1 MRESAPGI
9 FARGLA
15 MGAADIVPG
24 VSGGTIALITGI
36 YDRLIAAIVAA
47 DTSALQMLVRGR
59 WAVLWQRLDGA
70 FLSTLMAGILTAI
83 FSMASLIHWLL
94 EAHPQPLWAFF
105 SGLILISGMFLLRDE
120 VVLNRLDRVLVFA
133 VGVGLAVGIALM
145 PPVSMLSGLAGFF
158 LAGSI
163 AICAMILPGI
173 SGSFILVL
181 LGMYAPVLAAIRGLQ
196 FDQLAVFALGCAVG
210 LLCFTRLL
218 GWLLKRAR
226 LRLLALLSGIL
237 LGSLITVWPWQSA
250 VSVGAG
256 QPLEHGARPV
266 LPTHSSI
273 VDPQWLLCGGGF
285 ILGILVVWLLHRWS
299 GRAHR

>member
-47 DTSALQMLVRGR
+47 DTSALQMLIRGR
-59 WAVLWQRLDGA
+59 WAALWHRLDGA
-70 FLSTLMAGILTAI
+70 FLSTLLVGILTAI

-120 VVLNRLDRVLVFA
+120 VVLNGLGRVLVFA

-145 PPVSMLSGLAGFF
+145 PPVSMLSGLVGFF

-173 SGSFILVL
+173 SGSFML
-181 LGMYAPVLAAIRGLQ
+181 LLMGMYAPVLAAVRGFQATELV
-196 FDQLAVFALGCAVG
+196 VFALGCAVG
-210 LLCFTRLL
+210 LLSFARLL
-218 GWLLKRAR
+218 D
-226 LRLLALLSGIL
+226 RLLRAYRSMAMAFLCGVL
-237 LGSLITVWPWQSA
+237 LGSLVAVWPWR
-250 VSVGAG
+250 VSVILALGTTPVAVT
-256 QPLEHGARPV
+256 RPV
-266 LPTHSSI
+266 MPFDLPE
-273 VDPQWLLCGGGF
+273 PQLALCSLTFCAGLLTVWATQKIAGRRGG
-285 ILGILVVWLLHRWS
+285 
-299 GRAHR
+299 

>member
-1 MRESAPGI
+1 MKESAPGI

-47 DTSALQMLVRGR
+47 DTSALQMLIRGR
-59 WAVLWQRLDGA
+59 WAALWHRLDGA
-70 FLSTLMAGILTAI
+70 FLSTLLAGILTAI

-94 EAHPQPLWAFF
+94 ETHPQPLWAFF

-120 VVLNRLDRVLVFA
+120 VVLNGLGRVLVFA

-145 PPVSMLSGLAGFF
+145 PPVSMLSGLVGFF

-173 SGSFILVL
+173 SGSFVL
-181 LGMYAPVLAAIRGLQ
+181 LLVGMYAPVLAAVRGFQATELV
-196 FDQLAVFALGCAVG
+196 VFALGCAAG
-210 LLCFTRLL
+210 LLSFARLL
-218 GWLLKRAR
+218 D
-226 LRLLALLSGIL
+226 RLLRAYRSMAMAFLCGVL
-237 LGSLITVWPWQSA
+237 LGSLVAVWPWR
-250 VSVGAG
+250 VSVILALGTTPVAVT
-256 QPLEHGARPV
+256 RPV
-266 LPTHSSI
+266 MPFDLPE
-273 VDPQWLLCGGGF
+273 PQLALCSLTFCAGLLTVWATQKIAGRRGG
-285 ILGILVVWLLHRWS
+285 
-299 GRAHR
+299 

>member
-1 MRESAPGI
+1 MKESAPGI

-47 DTSALQMLVRGR
+47 DTSALQMLIRGR
-59 WAVLWQRLDGA
+59 WAALWHRLDGA
-70 FLSTLMAGILTAI
+70 FLSTLLAGILTAI

-120 VVLNRLDRVLVFA
+120 VVLNGLGRVLVFA

-145 PPVSMLSGLAGFF
+145 PPVSMLSGLVGFF

-173 SGSFILVL
+173 SGSFML
-181 LGMYAPVLAAIRGLQ
+181 LLMGMYAPVLAAVRGFQATELV
-196 FDQLAVFALGCAVG
+196 VFALGCAVG
-210 LLCFTRLL
+210 LLSFARLL
-218 GWLLKRAR
+218 D
-226 LRLLALLSGIL
+226 RLLRAYRSMAMAFLCGVL
-237 LGSLITVWPWQSA
+237 LGSLVAVWPWR
-250 VSVGAG
+250 VSVILALGTTSVAVT
-256 QPLEHGARPV
+256 RPV
-266 LPTHSSI
+266 MPFDLPE
-273 VDPQWLLCGGGF
+273 PQLALCSLTFCAGLLTVWAAQKIAGRRGG
-285 ILGILVVWLLHRWS
+285 
-299 GRAHR
+299 

>member
-47 DTSALQMLVRGR
+47 DVSALQMLIRGH
-59 WAVLWQRLDGA
+59 WAVLWHRLDGA
-70 FLSTLMAGILTAI
+70 FMSTLLAGILISI

-120 VVLNRLDRVLVFA
+120 VVLNRLDRVLFFA
-133 VGVGLAVGIALM
+133 VGVSLAVGIALM
-145 PPVSMLSGLAGFF
+145 PPVSMLPGLVGFF
-158 LAGSI
+158 FAGSI

-173 SGSFILVL
+173 SGSFML
-181 LGMYAPVLAAIRGLQ
+181 LLMGMYAPVLAAVKGFQVTELV
-196 FDQLAVFALGCAVG
+196 VFALGCGVG
-210 LLCFTRLL
+210 LLSFARLL
-218 GWLLKRAR
+218 D
-226 LRLLALLSGIL
+226 RLLRAHRSMAMAFLCGVL
-237 LGSLITVWPWQSA
+237 LGSLVAVWPWR
-250 VSVGAG
+250 VSVILALGAE
-256 QPLEHGARPV
+256 PVEVTRPV
-266 LPTHSSI
+266 LPF
-273 VDPQWLLCGGGF
+273 DLPAPQLALCLLTFCAGVFTVWATQKIAGGRG
-285 ILGILVVWLLHRWS
+285 G
-299 GRAHR
+299 

>member
-1 MRESAPGI
+1 MKESAPGI

-47 DTSALQMLVRGR
+47 DTSALQMLMRGR
-59 WAVLWQRLDGA
+59 WAALWHRLDGA
-70 FLSTLMAGILTAI
+70 FLSTLLAGILTAI

-105 SGLILISGMFLLRDE
+105 SGLILISGMSLLRDE
-120 VVLNRLDRVLVFA
+120 VVLNGLGRVLVFA

-145 PPVSMLSGLAGFF
+145 PPVSMLSGLVGFF

-173 SGSFILVL
+173 SGSFML
-181 LGMYAPVLAAIRGLQ
+181 LLMGMYAPVLAAVRGFQATELV
-196 FDQLAVFALGCAVG
+196 VFALGCAVG
-210 LLCFTRLL
+210 LLSFARLL
-218 GWLLKRAR
+218 D
-226 LRLLALLSGIL
+226 RLLRAYRSMAMAFLCGVL
-237 LGSLITVWPWQSA
+237 LGSLVAVWPWR
-250 VSVGAG
+250 VSVILALGTTPVAVT
-256 QPLEHGARPV
+256 RPV
-266 LPTHSSI
+266 MPFDLPE
-273 VDPQWLLCGGGF
+273 PQLALCSLTFCAGLLTVWATQKIAGRRGG
-285 ILGILVVWLLHRWS
+285 
-299 GRAHR
+299 

>member
-1 MRESAPGI
+1 MKESAPGI

-47 DTSALQMLVRGR
+47 DTSALQMLIRGR
-59 WAVLWQRLDGA
+59 WAALWHRLDGA
-70 FLSTLMAGILTAI
+70 FLSTLLVGILTAI
-83 FSMASLIHWLL
+83 FSMASLIDWLL

-120 VVLNRLDRVLVFA
+120 VVLNGLGRVLVFA

-145 PPVSMLSGLAGFF
+145 PPVSMLSGLVGFF

-173 SGSFILVL
+173 SGSFML
-181 LGMYAPVLAAIRGLQ
+181 LLMGMYAPVLAAVRGFQATELV
-196 FDQLAVFALGCAVG
+196 VFALGCAVG
-210 LLCFTRLL
+210 LLSFARLL
-218 GWLLKRAR
+218 D
-226 LRLLALLSGIL
+226 RLLRAYRSMAMAFLCGVL
-237 LGSLITVWPWQSA
+237 LGSLVAVWPWR
-250 VSVGAG
+250 VSVILALGTTPVAVT
-256 QPLEHGARPV
+256 RPV
-266 LPTHSSI
+266 MPFDLPE
-273 VDPQWLLCGGGF
+273 PQLALCSLTFCAGLLTVWATQKIAGRRGG
-285 ILGILVVWLLHRWS
+285 
-299 GRAHR
+299 

>member
-47 DTSALQMLVRGR
+47 DTSALQMLLRGR
-59 WAVLWQRLDGA
+59 WAVLWHRLDGA
-70 FLSTLMAGILTAI
+70 FLSTLLAGILTAI

-133 VGVGLAVGIALM
+133 VGVALAVGIALM
-145 PPVSMLSGLAGFF
+145 PPVSMLSGLVGFF
-158 LAGSI
+158 IAGSI

-173 SGSFILVL
+173 SGSFML
-181 LGMYAPVLAAIRGLQ
+181 LLMGMYAPVLAAVKGFQVTELV
-196 FDQLAVFALGCAVG
+196 VFALGCGVG
-210 LLCFTRLL
+210 LLSFARLL
-218 GWLLKRAR
+218 D
-226 LRLLALLSGIL
+226 RLLRAQRSMAMAFLCGVL
-237 LGSLITVWPWQSA
+237 LGSLVAVWPWQQEVLLSAAEGTIA
-250 VSVGAG
+250 VS
-256 QPLEHGARPV
+256 RPM
-266 LPTHSSI
+266 LPSAATDAQLSACITASLI
-273 VDPQWLLCGGGF
+273 GCLL
-285 ILGILVVWLLHRWS
+285 VWGMHALALR
-299 GRAHR
+299 RDL

>member
-1 MRESAPGI
+1 MKESAPGI

-47 DTSALQMLVRGR
+47 DTSALQMLIRGR
-59 WAVLWQRLDGA
+59 WAALWHRLDGA
-70 FLSTLMAGILTAI
+70 FLSTLLAGILTAI

-133 VGVGLAVGIALM
+133 VGVSLAVGIALM
-145 PPVSMLSGLAGFF
+145 PPVSMLSGLVGFF
-158 LAGSI
+158 VAGSI

-173 SGSFILVL
+173 SGSFML
-181 LGMYAPVLAAIRGLQ
+181 LLMGMYAPVLAAVKGFQVTELV
-196 FDQLAVFALGCAVG
+196 VFALGCGVG
-210 LLCFTRLL
+210 LLNFARLL
-218 GWLLKRAR
+218 DR
-226 LRLLALLSGIL
+226 LILAHPSMAMAFLCGVL
-237 LGSLITVWPWQSA
+237 LGSLVAVWLWR
-250 VSVGAG
+250 VSVIPALGAE
-256 QPLEHGARPV
+256 PVEVTRPV
-266 LPTHSSI
+266 LPFDLPGPQLALCLLTFVPASSR
-273 VDPQWLLCGGGF
+273 CGQ
-285 ILGILVVWLLHRWS
+285 R
-299 GRAHR
+299 RR

>member
-47 DTSALQMLVRGR
+47 DTSALQMLLRGR
-59 WAVLWQRLDGA
+59 WAVLWHRLDGA
-70 FLSTLMAGILTAI
+70 FLSTLLAGILTAI

-173 SGSFILVL
+173 SGSFML
-181 LGMYAPVLAAIRGLQ
+181 LLMGMYAPVLL
-196 FDQLAVFALGCAVG
+196 
-210 LLCFTRLL
+210 
-218 GWLLKRAR
+218 
-226 LRLLALLSGIL
+226 
-237 LGSLITVWPWQSA
+237 SLI
-250 VSVGAG
+250 
-256 QPLEHGARPV
+256 H
-266 LPTHSSI
+266 I
-273 VDPQWLLCGGGF
+273 
-285 ILGILVVWLLHRWS
+285 
-299 GRAHR
+299 

>member
-47 DTSALQMLVRGR
+47 DTSALQMLIRGR
-59 WAVLWQRLDGA
+59 WAALWHRLDGA
-70 FLSTLMAGILTAI
+70 FLSTLLAGILTAI

-120 VVLNRLDRVLVFA
+120 VVLNGLGRVLVFA

-145 PPVSMLSGLAGFF
+145 PPVSMLSGLVGFF

-173 SGSFILVL
+173 SGSFML
-181 LGMYAPVLAAIRGLQ
+181 LLMGMYAPVLAAVRGFQATELV
-196 FDQLAVFALGCAVG
+196 VFALGCAVG
-210 LLCFTRLL
+210 LLSFARLL
-218 GWLLKRAR
+218 D
-226 LRLLALLSGIL
+226 RLLHAYRSMAMAFLCGVL
-237 LGSLITVWPWQSA
+237 LGSLVAVWPWR
-250 VSVGAG
+250 VSVILALGTTSVAVT
-256 QPLEHGARPV
+256 RPV
-266 LPTHSSI
+266 MPFDLPE
-273 VDPQWLLCGGGF
+273 PQLALCSLTFCAGLLTVWATQKIAGRRGG
-285 ILGILVVWLLHRWS
+285 
-299 GRAHR
+299 

>member
-47 DTSALQMLVRGR
+47 DTSALQMLIRGR
-59 WAVLWQRLDGA
+59 WAALWHRLDGA
-70 FLSTLMAGILTAI
+70 FLSTLLAGILTAI

-120 VVLNRLDRVLVFA
+120 VVLNGLGRVLVFA

-145 PPVSMLSGLAGFF
+145 PPVSMLSGLVGFF

-173 SGSFILVL
+173 SGSFML
-181 LGMYAPVLAAIRGLQ
+181 LLMGMYAPVLAAVRGFQATELV
-196 FDQLAVFALGCAVG
+196 VFALGCAVG
-210 LLCFTRLL
+210 LLSFARLL
-218 GWLLKRAR
+218 D
-226 LRLLALLSGIL
+226 RLLRAYRSMAMAFLCGVL
-237 LGSLITVWPWQSA
+237 LGSLVAVWPWR
-250 VSVGAG
+250 VSVILALGTTPVAVT
-256 QPLEHGARPV
+256 RPV
-266 LPTHSSI
+266 MPFDLPE
-273 VDPQWLLCGGGF
+273 PQLALCSLTFCAGLLTVWATQKIAGRRGG
-285 ILGILVVWLLHRWS
+285 
-299 GRAHR
+299 

>member
-47 DTSALQMLVRGR
+47 DTSALQMLIRGR
-59 WAVLWQRLDGA
+59 WAALWHRLDGA
-70 FLSTLMAGILTAI
+70 FLSTLLAGILTAI

-145 PPVSMLSGLAGFF
+145 PPVSMLSGLVGFF

-173 SGSFILVL
+173 SGSFML
-181 LGMYAPVLAAIRGLQ
+181 LLMGMYAPVLAAVRGFQATELV
-196 FDQLAVFALGCAVG
+196 VFALGCAVG
-210 LLCFTRLL
+210 LLSFARLL
-218 GWLLKRAR
+218 D
-226 LRLLALLSGIL
+226 RLLRAYRSMAMAFLCGVL
-237 LGSLITVWPWQSA
+237 LGSLVAVWPWR
-250 VSVGAG
+250 VSVILALGTTPVAVT
-256 QPLEHGARPV
+256 RPV
-266 LPTHSSI
+266 MPFDLPE
-273 VDPQWLLCGGGF
+273 PQLALCSLTFCAGLLTVWATQKIAGRRGG
-285 ILGILVVWLLHRWS
+285 
-299 GRAHR
+299 

>member
-1 MRESAPGI
+1 MKESAPGI

-47 DTSALQMLVRGR
+47 DTSALQMLIRGR
-59 WAVLWQRLDGA
+59 WAALWHRLDGA
-70 FLSTLMAGILTAI
+70 FLSTLLAGILTAI
-83 FSMASLIHWLL
+83 FSMASLIDWLL

-120 VVLNRLDRVLVFA
+120 VVLNGLGRVLVFA

-145 PPVSMLSGLAGFF
+145 PPVSMLSGLVGFF

-173 SGSFILVL
+173 SGSFML
-181 LGMYAPVLAAIRGLQ
+181 LLMGMYAPVLAAVRGFQATELV
-196 FDQLAVFALGCAVG
+196 VFALGCAVG
-210 LLCFTRLL
+210 LLSFARLL
-218 GWLLKRAR
+218 D
-226 LRLLALLSGIL
+226 RLLRAYRSMAMAFLCGVL
-237 LGSLITVWPWQSA
+237 LGSLVAVWPWR
-250 VSVGAG
+250 VSVILALGTTPVAVT
-256 QPLEHGARPV
+256 RPV
-266 LPTHSSI
+266 MPFDLPE
-273 VDPQWLLCGGGF
+273 PQLALCSLTFCAGLLTVWATQKIAGRRGG
-285 ILGILVVWLLHRWS
+285 
-299 GRAHR
+299 

>member
-1 MRESAPGI
+1 MKESAPGI

-47 DTSALQMLVRGR
+47 DTSALQMLIRGR
-59 WAVLWQRLDGA
+59 WAALWHRLDGA
-70 FLSTLMAGILTAI
+70 FLSTLLVGILTAI

-120 VVLNRLDRVLVFA
+120 VVLNGPGRVLVFA

-145 PPVSMLSGLAGFF
+145 PPVSMLSGLVGFF

-173 SGSFILVL
+173 SGSFVL
-181 LGMYAPVLAAIRGLQ
+181 LLMGMYAPVLAAVRGFQATELV
-196 FDQLAVFALGCAVG
+196 VFALGCAVG
-210 LLCFTRLL
+210 LLSFARLL
-218 GWLLKRAR
+218 D
-226 LRLLALLSGIL
+226 RLLRAYRSMAMAFLCGVL
-237 LGSLITVWPWQSA
+237 LGSLVAVWPWR
-250 VSVGAG
+250 VSVILALGTTPVAVT
-256 QPLEHGARPV
+256 RPV
-266 LPTHSSI
+266 MPFDLPE
-273 VDPQWLLCGGGF
+273 PQLALCSLTFCAGLLTVWATQKIAGRRGG
-285 ILGILVVWLLHRWS
+285 
-299 GRAHR
+299 